1 MLAQPSQAVLG
12 TGEENPEVEGCR
24 VCSLMTSVVIQI
36 GGLFKVLVCYLYH
49 IRRSCVFVHVLFG
62 FTQEPKIKEQIRKV
76 ASMASLAAV
85 CEIMGGKLEAH
96 LESLP
101 SVDALKKFVSFSQFN
116 EVLKKPSYVEEKN
129 RYVC

>member
-1 MLAQPSQAVLG
+1 
-12 TGEENPEVEGCR
+12 
-24 VCSLMTSVVIQI
+24 
-36 GGLFKVLVCYLYH
+36 
-49 IRRSCVFVHVLFG
+49 
-62 FTQEPKIKEQIRKV
+62 
-76 ASMASLAAV
+76 MASLAAV

-96 LESLP
+96 LASLP